1 MVTGYTLQMM
11 AIILRAEGARQRV
24 GRWSCQG
31 KCLVTS
37 KVDVSEDVQLNMSTF
52 WATGAP
58 FLPKPSSDVRD
69 VPSFITVKKL
79 QGGRE

>member
-11 AIILRAEGARQRV
+11 AIILRAEVARHSV

-37 KVDVSEDVQLNMSTF
+37 KVDVSEDVRLKMSTL
-52 WATGAP
+52 WAAGGP
-58 FLPKPSSDVRD
+58 FLPNPFSDVRD